1 MSAYSELTAV
11 LGPTNTGKTHL
22 AVERMLAR
30 SSGMIGLPLRLLARE
45 IYDRVV
51 KVKGRN
57 AAALITGEEKIAPP
71 SARYFICTVESMPL
85 DMRVAFVAVDEVQLA
100 ADPDRGH
107 VFTDRMLNLRGTEE
121 TMLLGASTVEGLI
134 RRLVPDADILQRER
148 FSTLRYAGPTKITK
162 LPRRSAI
169 VAFSAESVY
178 AIAELLRRQR
188 GGAAVVLGALSP
200 RTRNAQVALYQSGE
214 VDYLVATDAI
224 GMGLNMDVDHVAF
237 AEINK
242 FDGHRRRALTPAE
255 LGQIAGRA
263 GRFRDDGTFG
273 ETADVRPLEGE
284 VVEAL
289 ENHEFARLDKLQWR
303 NNDLDLRS
311 LDTLYKS
318 LRRRSPDPAL
328 ERVRG
333 AEDERVLEVLASDE
347 AVRRYAATPHG
358 VSMVWDACR
367 IPDFRK
373 ITIDA
378 HARLVRQI
386 LDHLMSPNGRIPSDY
401 MAGHLDRLDRI
412 DGDVALLSQRL
423 AHVRTWA
430 YVSHRGDWTEDAH
443 LWRDRAREV
452 EDRLSDALHE
462 CLTQRFV
469 DRRTSALIRGLRE
482 DRELLAG
489 VTSDGRVSVEG
500 HDVGHL
506 EGLRFV
512 PDISGAA
519 LEARALRQAAERALR
534 PEVNRRLGRLTKAE
548 TETLTIAA
556 DGRIQQDEQDV
567 AVLAA
572 GDSLMK
578 PGVTL
583 TGGELGAQE
592 ARERAIK
599 RIDAFVQGEITTRL
613 APLLALRAAAADGKL
628 TGMARGIAHR
638 LEEAGGCIA
647 RRDVLTEIRA
657 LSPVERRQLRSLG
670 VRLGEHV
677 IFLPALTK
685 PAAAG
690 LASLLRA
697 TMRGDGQPPFRPAPG
712 LVTVPAEEGRE
723 AGDYAATGFHR
734 CGPLAVRVDML
745 ERLAD
750 LIRDGRTLDDG
761 PGFAMTADMTSILG
775 CSVADLRGVLNALG
789 YRRIQTGPDPE
800 KAEGERW
807 DVRKRKH
814 RAPAPEPVKVDP
826 DSPFAALAALATP
839 AARPAKTKPRRAR
852 RKPRTPNRA
861 ESPPKTKPGDTS
873 AT

>member
-1 MSAYSELTAV
+1 MSAYSALTAV

-22 AVERMLAR
+22 AVERMMAR

-45 IYDRVV
+45 VYDRVV
-51 KVKGRN
+51 KAKGVH

-71 SARYFICTVESMPL
+71 TARYFICTVESMPL
-85 DMRVAFVAVDEVQLA
+85 DMRVAFVAIDEVQLA

-107 VFTDRMLNLRGTEE
+107 VFTDRLLHMRGTEE

-134 RRLVPDADILQRER
+134 RRLVPDAEIMQRER
-148 FSTLRYAGPTKITK
+148 FSTLRYAGPAKITK

-169 VAFSAESVY
+169 VAFSGESVY

-237 AEINK
+237 AEITK
-242 FDGHRRRALTPAE
+242 FDGHRRRKLTPAE

-273 ETADVRPLEGE
+273 ETSDVRPLEGE

-289 ENHEFARLDKLQWR
+289 ENHEFARLEKLSWR
-303 NNDLDLRS
+303 NSDLDLRS
-311 LDTLYKS
+311 LDRLFAS
-318 LRRRSPDPAL
+318 LRRPSPDPAL

-333 AEDERVLEVLASDE
+333 AEDEKVLEILAADPD
-347 AVRRYAATPHG
+347 VRRYAATPRG
-358 VSMVWDACR
+358 VEMVWDACR

-386 LDHLMSPNGRIPSDY
+386 LDHLMSPNRRIPSDF
-401 MAGHLDRLDRI
+401 MARQLDRLDRVE
-412 DGDVALLSQRL
+412 GDVDILSQRL

-430 YVSHRGDWTEDAH
+430 YVSHRTDWCEDAL

-462 CLTQRFV
+462 RLTQRFV

-482 DRELLAG
+482 DRQLLAG
-489 VTSDGRVSVEG
+489 VTPDGRVTVEG
-500 HDVGHL
+500 HEVGHL
-506 EGLRFV
+506 EGLKFL
-512 PDISGAA
+512 PDISGGA
-519 LEARALRQAAERALR
+519 LEARALRQAADRALR
-534 PEVNRRLGRLTKAE
+534 PEMNRRLGRLTKAE
-548 TETLTIAA
+548 DTTLSITA
-556 DGRIQQDEQDV
+556 DGRILDGETPV
-567 AVLAA
+567 ALLVA
-572 GDSLMK
+572 GDTLLK
-578 PGVTL
+578 PGVKL
-583 TGGELGAQE
+583 IGGELGSAE
-592 ARERAIK
+592 ARERAI
-599 RIDAFVQGEITTRL
+599 RRLDAFVQGEIAAKL
-613 APLLALRAAAADGKL
+613 APLLALPAAAGEGKV

-638 LEEAGGCIA
+638 LEEAGGCVA
-647 RRDVLTEIRA
+647 RADVLTEVRA

-670 VRLGEHV
+670 VRIGEHV
-677 IFLPALTK
+677 LFMPALTK
-685 PAAAG
+685 PAAAS

-697 TMRGDGQPPFRPAPG
+697 TARGDGHAPFLPGPG
-712 LVTVPAEEGRE
+712 LVSVPAEDGRA
-723 AGDYAATGFHR
+723 AGDYAAAGFHR

-750 LIRDGRTLDDG
+750 LIRDGRAAKDG
-761 PGFAMTADMTSILG
+761 HGFAMTADMTSILG

-807 DVRKRKH
+807 AMRVRKH
-814 RAPAPEPVKVDP
+814 RAPEPKPVKVDP
-826 DSPFAALAALATP
+826 DSPFAALASLARPAPEP
-839 AARPAKTKPRRAR
+839 AARRKPRRAR
-852 RKPRTPNRA
+852 KARK
-861 ESPPKTKPGDTS
+861 
-873 AT
+873 